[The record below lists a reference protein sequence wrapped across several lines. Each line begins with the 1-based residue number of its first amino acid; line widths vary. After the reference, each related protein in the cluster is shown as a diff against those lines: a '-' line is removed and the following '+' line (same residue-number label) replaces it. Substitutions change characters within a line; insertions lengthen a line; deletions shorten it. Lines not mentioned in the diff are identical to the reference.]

1 MTCRTSQQLQRMVD
15 LTVGLK
21 SYGVILGAFMAF
33 LSVTGNLLVVVAIY
47 RTTSLQ
53 NITNYFLASLAVA
66 DFAVGIATL
75 PVCLAWFSIDS
86 ETLRMLTAVLY
97 MQSLT
102 ASTYN
107 LCAVTIDRYIAVRWP
122 LRYHSI
128 MTMKRFWFMVSFAW
142 IFSILTG
149 SVRFFIAKDLFWLIT
164 ITIVFVV
171 PFAVISYCYAYMLK
185 EARRQS
191 RDASERTVGEMAAR
205 AENHKATVTVAI
217 VVGAYLLF
225 TLPMIVVTIVEA
237 TFDLASLCEME
248 MEIERFSNWFLLLSF
263 CNSPVNPLIYA
274 VRRRE
279 FRDALKAVVYRS
291 NTVHGS

>member
-1 MTCRTSQQLQRMVD
+1 MNCSEEGAFDVAEE
-15 LTVGLK
+15 VK

-33 LSVTGNLLVVVAIY
+33 LSVTGNLLVVLAIY
-47 RTTSLQ
+47 RTASLQ

-66 DFAVGIATL
+66 DFAVGILTL
-75 PVCLAWFSIDS
+75 PVCLAWFSLNHES
-86 ETLRMLTAVLY
+86 LNVLAGVLY

-128 MTMKRFWFMVSFAW
+128 MTMRRFWFMVSFAW
-142 IFSILTG
+142 IFSILMG
-149 SVRFFIAKDLFWLIT
+149 SVRFFIAGDLFWLIT

-185 EARRQS
+185 EARRQN

-225 TLPMIVVTIVEA
+225 TLPMIVVTIAELIFAVSE
-237 TFDLASLCEME
+237 LCLME
-248 MEIERFSNWFLLLSF
+248 MKFQQLSYWMVLVSF
-263 CNSPVNPLIYA
+263 CNSAVNPFIYGA
-274 VRRRE
+274 RKKE
-279 FRDALKAVVYRS
+279 FRNAFRAAVCRR
-291 NTVHGS
+291 NTIHA